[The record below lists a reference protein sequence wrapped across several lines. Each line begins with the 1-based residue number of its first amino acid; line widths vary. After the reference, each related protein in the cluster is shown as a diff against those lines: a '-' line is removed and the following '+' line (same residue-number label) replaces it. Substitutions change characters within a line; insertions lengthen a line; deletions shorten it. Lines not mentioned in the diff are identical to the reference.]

1 MQDKSSDRNSEV
13 KTLAFEDRVSVT
25 KKWRALPFKKKKK
38 KKKLAPD
45 VLLITLCFILLGPEK
60 KLAEKNALF
69 TLDARGKRFFRGF
82 TPDLYF
88 FYIFFTII

>member
-38 KKKLAPD
+38 LAPD

-60 KLAEKNALF
+60 KLAEKM
-69 TLDARGKRFFRGF
+69 
-82 TPDLYF
+82 LYSHWMPVGNVSSEVLHQIYIF
-88 FYIFFTII
+88 FYIVFTII

>member
-38 KKKLAPD
+38 ISPRCFAYNP
-45 VLLITLCFILLGPEK
+45 LLHLTWTREK
-60 KLAEKNALF
+60 
-69 TLDARGKRFFRGF
+69 TC
-82 TPDLYF
+82 
-88 FYIFFTII
+88 